1 MLLHISSST
10 KQRGVK
16 MNDQQQNFKGW
27 EMRIHENGAGC
38 SVNFGDFCLVFEDN
52 GESVIVADPLQHKG
66 DDATHPYTATA
77 NAFFKQHYKEGRD
90 IIDPETRAR
99 NLIEER
105 ERSHRSLKIIED
117 LIEESREEYAQA
129 AAAVDALN
137 LPPAELER
145 LTAEAVKNVEDRN
158 NDYEQHQQE
167 IRRREL
173 EALKSVSC
181 LALNNKIRVLLI
193 WADEPDHIAGLE
205 AACGMTQAENIDDW
219 LEASCWSDEPNLA
232 PFVGHKGTTEER
244 RAAFRYAL
252 ALQGTYPK

>member
-1 MLLHISSST
+1 
-10 KQRGVK
+10 

-27 EMRIHENGAGC
+27 GMRIHKNDTGC
-38 SVNFGDFCLVFEDN
+38 SVSFGDFCVVFEDN
-52 GESVIVADPLQHKG
+52 GESVIVADPMQHKG

-77 NAFFKQHYKEGRD
+77 TAFFQQHYKEGRD
-90 IIDPETRAR
+90 IIDPETEAR
-99 NLIEER
+99 ELIEER
-105 ERSHRSLKIIED
+105 ERSRGYAADFAEQFKED
-117 LIEESREEYAQA
+117 S
-129 AAAVDALN
+129 AAVDAVN
-137 LPPAELER
+137 LSPADLER
-145 LTAEAVKNVEDRN
+145 ITAEVVANLKATD
-158 NDYEQHQQE
+158 QE
-167 IRRREL
+167 RRERDD
-173 EALKSVSC
+173 ERKRAEAAALKSVSC

-193 WADEPDHIAGLE
+193 WADDPEQIAGLE